1 MAITS
6 ASHDKVLNHNKV
18 SAINYIA
25 AVFAA
30 FGSFLFGYDS
40 GIIGS
45 VISPSYNR
53 FHEYFRDGE
62 TGYKGTGLVSP
73 NITGAIVSVFAGGAF
88 FGALLA
94 GFTANKIGRKRTIQL
109 GSLIAILGMSMCCNG
124 EAWLGFGC

>member
-6 ASHDKVLNHNKV
+6 ASHDKVINHNKV

-53 FHEYFRDGE
+53 FHEYFRGDRPD
-62 TGYKGTGLVSP
+62 YVDP

-94 GFTANKIGRKRTIQL
+94 GYTANKIGRKRTIQL
-109 GSLIAILGMSMCCNG
+109 GSIIATIGGSSSSHR
-124 EAWLGFGC
+124 FR